1 MKVLKAMHRLIEQ
14 LKPFFY
20 ALLKSMPNIAM
31 LLSKLLEKKLLSD
44 CGFSHT
50 KSFIDSEALTDGLI
64 SSPFWAKLKYFNFKH
79 ALEGGMQHSS

>member
-31 LLSKLLEKKLLSD
+31 LLSKLLEI
-44 CGFSHT
+44 CGFSYS